1 MAKKIT
7 RTVKTT
13 EASVLYVN
21 SETGATEFKSV
32 TLPGTYKS
40 DAQIIKKATIDNTTG
55 FIPVSVKS
63 ATVKETLMWVSEEDF
78 LSIARP
84 VVKED
89 K

>member
-7 RTVKTT
+7 RTAKTT
-13 EASVLYVN
+13 EPATLYVN
-21 SETGATEFKSV
+21 GETRATDFKSV

-40 DAQIIKKATIDNTTG
+40 DAQIIKKAPIDETTG

-63 ATVKETLMWVSEEDF
+63 AAVKETLMWVSEEDF
-78 LSIARP
+78 LSIAHP
-84 VVKED
+84 VVKEG